1 MSRLEHSKGYN
12 DLVFCSSAC
21 VWMEPPPVLG
31 DMNVTPRMASAVPE
45 QGREGE
51 PRWVAYD
58 ARVGTVFWV
67 ISAMN
72 PALAWIQVDEL
83 CSIAGYNRAGIGLR
97 PAEEGFPIPAKGRV
111 ENELL
116 RAKIRSALL
125 GRV

>member
-1 MSRLEHSKGYN
+1 MSIGEHKSGYA
-12 DLVFCSSAC
+12 DLVFCPSAC

-58 ARVGTVFWV
+58 ARVGTVFWTV
-67 ISAMN
+67 YAAN
-72 PALAWIQVDEL
+72 PALAWVQVDEL
-83 CSIAGYNRAGIGLR
+83 CALAGYKRAGIGLR